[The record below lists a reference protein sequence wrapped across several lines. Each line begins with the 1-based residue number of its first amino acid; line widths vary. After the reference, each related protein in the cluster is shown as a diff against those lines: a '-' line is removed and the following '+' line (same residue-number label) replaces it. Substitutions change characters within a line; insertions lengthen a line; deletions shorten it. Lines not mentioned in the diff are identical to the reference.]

1 MDREKTVE
9 LGNQV
14 YSITPFD
21 NNSQLQMLEEFLLE
35 RGKEKSNVDL
45 FIKTL
50 PQLPMSIILNCIV
63 IAINYYITKFNVFK
77 LSINNI
83 NNKVI
88 LMY

>member
-14 YSITPFD
+14 YGITSFD
-21 NNSQLQMLEEFLLE
+21 MNSQLQMLEEFLLE
-35 RGKEKSNVDL
+35 KGEEKSKIDL

-50 PQLPMSIILNCIV
+50 SQLPIQITLNFYLT
-63 IAINYYITKFNVFK
+63 AIEYYIIKYNVFR
-77 LSINNI
+77 LSN

-88 LMY
+88 LIY

>member
-14 YSITPFD
+14 YGITPFD
-21 NNSQLQMLEEFLLE
+21 MKSQLQMLEEFLLE
-35 RGKEKSNVDL
+35 KGKERSKIDL

-50 PQLPMSIILNCIV
+50 SQLPIQLTLSYYV
-63 IAINYYITKFNVFK
+63 TAIDYYITKYNVFR
-77 LSINNI
+77 LSN

-88 LMY
+88 LIY

>member
-14 YSITPFD
+14 YGVTPFD
-21 NNSQLQMLEEFLLE
+21 MNSQLQMLEEFLSE
-35 RGKEKSNVDL
+35 KGKEKSKINL

-50 PQLPMSIILNCIV
+50 SQLPIQLTLNYYV
-63 IAINYYITKFNVFK
+63 TAIDYYITKYNVFR
-77 LSINNI
+77 LSN

-88 LMY
+88 LIY

>member
-14 YSITPFD
+14 YGITPFD
-21 NNSQLQMLEEFLLE
+21 KNSQLQMLEEFLLE

-50 PQLPMSIILNCIV
+50 PQLPMYIILNCIV
-63 IAINYYITKFNVFK
+63 TAINYYITKFNVFK
-77 LSINNI
+77 LSINN
-83 NNKVI
+83 KVI
-88 LMY
+88 LIY

>member
-14 YSITPFD
+14 YGITPFD
-21 NNSQLQMLEEFLLE
+21 MNSQLQMLEEFLLE
-35 RGKEKSNVDL
+35 KGKERSKIDL

-50 PQLPMSIILNCIV
+50 SQLPIQLTLNYYV
-63 IAINYYITKFNVFK
+63 TAINYYITKYNVFR
-77 LSINNI
+77 LSN

-88 LMY
+88 LIY

>member
-14 YSITPFD
+14 YGITPFD
-21 NNSQLQMLEEFLLE
+21 MNSQLQMLEEFLLE
-35 RGKEKSNVDL
+35 KGKERSKIDS

-50 PQLPMSIILNCIV
+50 SQLPIQITLNFYLT
-63 IAINYYITKFNVFK
+63 AINYYIIKFNVFK
-77 LSINNI
+77 LNI

-88 LMY
+88 LIY

>member
-14 YSITPFD
+14 YGITPF
-21 NNSQLQMLEEFLLE
+21 NMNSQLQMLEEFLFE
-35 RGKEKSNVDL
+35 NGKEKSKIDL

-50 PQLPMSIILNCIV
+50 PQLPIQLTL
-63 IAINYYITKFNVFK
+63 NYYVTAIEYYIIKYNVFR
-77 LSINNI
+77 LSN

-88 LMY
+88 LIY

>member
-14 YSITPFD
+14 YGITPFD
-21 NNSQLQMLEEFLLE
+21 MNSQLQMLEEFLLE
-35 RGKEKSNVDL
+35 KGKERNRIAL

-50 PQLPMSIILNCIV
+50 SQLPIQLTLNYYV
-63 IAINYYITKFNVFK
+63 TAIDYYITKYNVFR
-77 LSINNI
+77 LSN

-88 LMY
+88 LIY

>member
-14 YSITPFD
+14 YGITPFD
-21 NNSQLQMLEEFLLE
+21 MNSQLQTLEEFLLE
-35 RGKEKSNVDL
+35 KGKERNKIDL

-50 PQLPMSIILNCIV
+50 SQLPIQLTLSYYVTTIE
-63 IAINYYITKFNVFK
+63 YYIIKYNVFR
-77 LSINNI
+77 LSN

-88 LMY
+88 LIY